1 MVRELLEKRT
11 HINTRKQVIF
21 NIVSKQ
27 VIDDNANNTFSLTRV
42 ESA

>member
-11 HINTRKQVIF
+11 QVIYF

-27 VIDDNANNTFSLTRV
+27 VIDDSAKNTFSLTRV